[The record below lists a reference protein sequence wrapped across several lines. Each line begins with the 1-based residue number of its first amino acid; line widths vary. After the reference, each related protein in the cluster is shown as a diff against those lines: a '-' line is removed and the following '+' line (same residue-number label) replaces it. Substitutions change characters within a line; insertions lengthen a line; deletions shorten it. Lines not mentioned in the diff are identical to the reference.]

1 MSDDDEYEYE
11 DDAVSDA
18 ASDSAEPAAA
28 EAAPL
33 AGSDSESE
41 GESEGENECEEE
53 AAMRVTKADP
63 VTRDANTPVQVIVVP
78 ASERITD
85 NRLHKSEA
93 AQVLAMRAQQIAKN
107 AKTFIEGAHGLR
119 DPYAIAY
126 RELFDRKCP
135 IILRRQV
142 GTGTNGAVIVE
153 EWLVREMALPLLRAP

>member
-1 MSDDDEYEYE
+1 MSDDDEYDYE
-11 DDAVSDA
+11 EDATSDV
-18 ASDSAEPAAA
+18 ASDSAEPAAEA
-28 EAAPL
+28 AAPL

-41 GESEGENECEEE
+41 GESDCESACEDE
-53 AAMRVTKADP
+53 LRVTKVDP
-63 VTRDANTPVQVIVVP
+63 VTRDANAPVQVIVVP

-119 DPYAIAY
+119 EPYAIAY

-135 IILRRQV
+135 LILRRQV

-153 EWLVREMALPLLRAP
+153 EWLVREMALPPLRAP